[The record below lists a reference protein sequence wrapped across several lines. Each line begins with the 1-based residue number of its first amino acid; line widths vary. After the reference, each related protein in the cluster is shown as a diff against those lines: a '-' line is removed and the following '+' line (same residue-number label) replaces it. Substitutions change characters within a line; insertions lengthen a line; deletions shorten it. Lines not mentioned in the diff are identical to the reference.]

1 MDTAAPETT
10 SSVSSIPVSLVN
22 TATTASSTATT
33 YIRVIEVWVPDAEGE
48 LLVLGSAW
56 YGAAKRF
63 GALSQQMCFGRGEGL
78 PGQAW
83 ETGRPIVLKQFE
95 GSAFLRT
102 AAAHA
107 DGLTCGIALPLF
119 SGDVLNA
126 VMLIFCGD
134 NDTQVGAIELWRNH
148 ADVSK
153 DLVLDD
159 GYYGSSSNVFEF
171 IARRTAFRKGTGLP
185 GLAWQTGLPVFV
197 EDLGKGGRFLRA
209 DSAIK
214 VGINRGFAIPC
225 STPGADSYVMAF
237 LSALATPIVRRFES
251 WLPDADG
258 RQLQRSEGFC
268 ESAGALG
275 VGSAEDGVEKGQGAL
290 GQALASGQPMVSQQ
304 AMNEPAGV
312 GSGAR
317 AAGLVTVVALPVLQ
331 HGRVVA
337 VVAWYF

>member
-1 MDTAAPETT
+1 MDTAALET
-10 SSVSSIPVSLVN
+10 SSPVSAVSPVN
-22 TATTASSTATT
+22 ISATANT
-33 YIRVIEVWVPDAEGE
+33 YIRVIEVWVPDAEGA

-63 GALSQQMCFGRGEGL
+63 GMLSQQMCFGRGEGL

-83 ETGRPIVLKQFE
+83 ESGRPIVLKQFE
-95 GSAFLRT
+95 GSAFRRT

-107 DGLTCGIALPLF
+107 DGLTCGIALPVF
-119 SGDVLNA
+119 NGEVLNA

-134 NDTQVGAIELWRNH
+134 NDTQAGAIELWRNE
-148 ADVSK
+148 AEVSK

-159 GYYGSSSNVFEF
+159 GYYGSTSNVFEF
-171 IARRTAFRKGTGLP
+171 ISRRTAFRKGTGLP
-185 GLAWQTGLPVFV
+185 GQAWETGLPVFI

-209 DSAIK
+209 DSALK

-251 WLPDADG
+251 WLPDAAG
-258 RQLQRSEGFC
+258 TYLLRREGFC
-268 ESAGALG
+268 ESAGALD
-275 VGSAEDGVEKGQGAL
+275 VGGAEGRVDKGQGAL
-290 GQALASGQPMVSQQ
+290 GQAYASGVPWVSQQ
-304 AMNEPAGV
+304 AQGEPGGV
-312 GSGAR
+312 GSAAR
-317 AAGLVTVVALPVLQ
+317 AAGLNTVVALPVLQ
-331 HGRVVA
+331 GGSVVA